1 MIVEKN
7 RAPFEA
13 ISEEEQQVISQV
25 SGINLKSM
33 TVEEAVKVNALCEM
47 YLAIRSII
55 EDIRV
60 DDDNPNSPRI
70 FNTVKLDTGQLSRIK
85 NNKWNQEYGIAFPA
99 VFIHFVNVYYLV
111 GASNVNEGR
120 GTCRIHFV
128 LNRLNNEDD
137 VFEQDGFKVYQK
149 IVQAITA
156 HKGEFPALV
165 NRFQLAYFD
174 QPLTFDDGLQP
185 YWIDYEVYFSDYTSY
200 RYKDYVERYVVMPP
214 FTDHSDQLPASNTE
228 GHTDHH
234 DPTIETAAG
243 IQIPQ

>member
-7 RAPFEA
+7 KAPIEEV
-13 ISEEEQQVISQV
+13 IEEEKEVISDV
-25 SGINLKSM
+25 VGIDLKSM
-33 TVEEAVKVNALCEM
+33 TAEEAAKVNAMCEM
-47 YLAIRSII
+47 YLAVRSII
-55 EDIRV
+55 ENIRV
-60 DDDNPNSPRI
+60 DDNDPNSPRL
-70 FNTVKLDTGQLSRIK
+70 FKTVKLDTGQLNRIK
-85 NNKWNQEYGIAFPA
+85 NNKWNQEYGLAFPA

-111 GASNVNEGR
+111 GASNINEGR

-137 VFEQDGFKVYQK
+137 EFEQDGFKVYQK
-149 IVQAITA
+149 IVQAITQ

-185 YWIDYEVYFSDYTSY
+185 YWIDYDVYFSDYTSY

-214 FTDHSDQLPASNTE
+214 FTDHSDQIPEANPDE
-228 GHTDHH
+228 HEDHH
-234 DPTIETAAG
+234 DPTIDTAAG
-243 IQIPQ
+243 IQIPM